1 MNSSVRLGFDC
12 LQEEEIIVFCEMSIA
27 CSAARQ
33 TTPLADLVNNAIY
46 PVRCLRCQRKY
57 HFQKSKQIFLCL
69 LFFKT

>member
-33 TTPLADLVNNAIY
+33 TTPLADLVNNANLPSALLKVPKKIS
-46 PVRCLRCQRKY
+46 
-57 HFQKSKQIFLCL
+57 FSKIKANIFVS
-69 LFFKT
+69 FVF